1 MKKQKVLKFLSE
13 HRDANVAS
21 LQKLELDRLRY
32 KILFEF
38 GIKYN
43 DTKNMPRYKLVD
55 LYLDEMCGKDH
66 VEEADK
72 PGETMTQKLARKAR
86 EYMLGKKTT
95 KNLNSRAAQLAA
107 LRSESEQ
114 FDEIFSES
122 AYQEYFKS
130 KLAKRGVKSP
140 MQLNPDERKKFF
152 DDVKAGWSKKSK

>member
-55 LYLDEMCGKDH
+55 LYR
-66 VEEADK
+66 
-72 PGETMTQKLARKAR
+72 KLYLNK
-86 EYMLGKKTT
+86 LT
-95 KNLNSRAAQLAA
+95 KIKQ
-107 LRSESEQ
+107 
-114 FDEIFSES
+114 
-122 AYQEYFKS
+122 
-130 KLAKRGVKSP
+130 
-140 MQLNPDERKKFF
+140 
-152 DDVKAGWSKKSK
+152 